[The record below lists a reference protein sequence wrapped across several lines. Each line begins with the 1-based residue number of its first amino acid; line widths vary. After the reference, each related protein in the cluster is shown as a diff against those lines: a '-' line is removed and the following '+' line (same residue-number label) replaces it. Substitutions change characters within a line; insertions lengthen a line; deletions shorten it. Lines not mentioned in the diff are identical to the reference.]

1 MNQNSKTVH
10 YRACNLCEAICG
22 LEITVEH
29 GDIVSIRGDRSDPFS
44 RGHICPKAVSL
55 QDIHNDPDRLKHP
68 LRRTGGGRWERIPWR
83 VALDETAHRLAA
95 AQTDH
100 GRDAVGVFIG
110 NPAVHNYGTMLFGP
124 PLWRTLRTKNRFSAT
139 SVDQLPHHLAAL
151 LMFGTLNTGL

>member
-22 LEITVEH
+22 LEIAVEH

-68 LRRTGGGRWERIPWR
+68 LRRTGGGDENIPSVEKCETAENKDNDEDAERIEMKAK
-83 VALDETAHRLAA
+83 VEDFGLAVPA
-95 AQTDH
+95 AEKDIE
-100 GRDAVGVFIG
+100 R
-110 NPAVHNYGTMLFGP
+110 
-124 PLWRTLRTKNRFSAT
+124 NRNCEESE
-139 SVDQLPHHLAAL
+139 
-151 LMFGTLNTGL
+151 G